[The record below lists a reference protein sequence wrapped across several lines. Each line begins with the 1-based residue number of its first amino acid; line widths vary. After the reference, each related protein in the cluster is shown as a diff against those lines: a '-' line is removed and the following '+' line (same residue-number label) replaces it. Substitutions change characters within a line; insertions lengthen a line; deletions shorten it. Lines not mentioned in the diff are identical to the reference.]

1 MGRRKLV
8 VGNWKMNGL
17 RAQLGEVEAI
27 GAVAAAHPSVEV
39 GLCLPAT
46 LIASAQAVSGAA
58 FVGAQD
64 CHMKDSGA
72 HTGCLSAAML
82 AEAGA
87 SWTIVGHSERRQDQG
102 ESDADV
108 AAKALAAKAAGL
120 KVILCVAHIQAF
132 ADAQDHLQALKVIL
146 CVGESLDVRDA
157 GNAEAVVSAQLL
169 ASLPD
174 GAAADWL
181 AIAYEPIWA
190 IGTGRI
196 PTMEAVE
203 AMHRALRTALGG
215 RIGAAE
221 AGGMRILYG
230 GSMNGDNAAEL
241 MAIEDVDGG
250 LVGGASLTA
259 AKFAPVIAAA
269 G

>member
-1 MGRRKLV
+1 MSRRKLV

-27 GAVAAAHPSVEV
+27 GALAGALPSVDV

-46 LIASAQAVSGAA
+46 LIALASDVSGAA
-58 FVGAQD
+58 FIGAQD

-87 SWTIVGHSERRQDQG
+87 TWTIVGHSERREDQG
-102 ESDADV
+102 ESDTDV
-108 AAKALAAKAAGL
+108 AAKALAARAAG
-120 KVILCVAHIQAF
+120 
-132 ADAQDHLQALKVIL
+132 LKVIL
-146 CVGESLDVRDA
+146 CVGESLAVRDA
-157 GNAEAVVSAQLL
+157 GDAEAVVSRQLL
-169 ASLPD
+169 ASLPE
-174 GAAADWL
+174 GASADWL

-196 PTMEAVE
+196 PTMDAVA
-203 AMHRALRTALGG
+203 AMHAALRAALATRSGTQ
-215 RIGAAE
+215 ADA
-221 AGGMRILYG
+221 MRILYG

-241 MAIEDVDGG
+241 MAIADVDGG

-259 AKFAPVIAAA
+259 AKFAPIIAAA
-269 G
+269 

>member
-1 MGRRKLV
+1 MSRRKLV

-27 GAVAAAHPSVEV
+27 GALARDYPAVEV

-46 LIASAQAVSGAA
+46 LVAAADGVKGAA
-58 FVGAQD
+58 FIGAQD
-64 CHMKDSGA
+64 CHMQESGA

-102 ESDADV
+102 ETDADI
-108 AAKALAAKAAGL
+108 AAKALAARAAG
-120 KVILCVAHIQAF
+120 
-132 ADAQDHLQALKVIL
+132 LKVIL

-157 GNAEAVVSAQLL
+157 GNAEAVVAAQLL
-169 ASLPD
+169 ASLPE
-174 GAAADWL
+174 GAAPDWL

-196 PTMEAVE
+196 PTMEAVA
-203 AMHRALRTALGG
+203 AMHAALRATLAG
-215 RIGAAE
+215 RIGAQAD
-221 AGGMRILYG
+221 ATRILYG

-241 MAIEDVDGG
+241 LALADVDGG
-250 LVGGASLTA
+250 LIGGASLAA

-269 G
+269 A

>member
-17 RAQLGEVEAI
+17 RAQLPEIAAI
-27 GAVAAAHPSVEV
+27 GEIAGQHPAVEV
-39 GLCLPAT
+39 GLCVPAT
-46 LIASAQAVSGAA
+46 LIEAASAVSGAA
-58 FVGAQD
+58 FIGGQD
-64 CHMKDSGA
+64 CHQKVSGA
-72 HTGCLSAAML
+72 HTGCVSAAML
-82 AEAGA
+82 KEAGA
-87 SWTIVGHSERRQDQG
+87 GWAIVGHSERRMDQG
-102 ESDADV
+102 ESDADI
-108 AAKALAAKAAGL
+108 AAKALAAKAEG
-120 KVILCVAHIQAF
+120 
-132 ADAQDHLQALKVIL
+132 LKVIL

-157 GNAEAVVSAQLL
+157 GNAENVVSAQLL

-174 GAAADWL
+174 GAAAEWL

-203 AMHRALRTALGG
+203 AMHVALRAALASKIGG
-215 RIGAAE
+215 E
-221 AGGMRILYG
+221 ADGMRILYG
-230 GSMNGDNAAEL
+230 GSMNGENAAEL
-241 MAIEDVDGG
+241 LAIPDVDGG

-259 AKFAPVIAAA
+259 GKFAPVIAAA

>member
-1 MGRRKLV
+1 MGMGRRKLV

-17 RAQLGEVEAI
+17 RAQLGEVAKI
-27 GAVAAAHPSVEV
+27 GALASDHPGAEI
-39 GLCLPAT
+39 GLCVPAT
-46 LIASAQAVSGAA
+46 LIAPAVAVQGGA
-58 FVGAQD
+58 FIGAQD
-64 CHMKDSGA
+64 CHMNASGA

-82 AEAGA
+82 VEAGA
-87 SWTIVGHSERRQDQG
+87 GWTIVGHSERRQDQA

-108 AAKALAAKAAGL
+108 AAKALVAKAAG
-120 KVILCVAHIQAF
+120 
-132 ADAQDHLQALKVIL
+132 LKVIL

-157 GNAEAVVSAQLL
+157 GDAEAVVSAQLQ
-169 ASLPD
+169 ASLPE

-196 PTMEAVE
+196 PTMEAV
-203 AMHRALRTALGG
+203 ATMHAALRAALAG
-215 RIGAAE
+215 RIGAE
-221 AGGMRILYG
+221 ADGMRILYG

-241 MAIEDVDGG
+241 MGIADVDGG

-269 G
+269 AG

>member
-8 VGNWKMNGL
+8 VGNWKMNGMQAAL
-17 RAQLGEVEAI
+17 DEVAAI
-27 GAVAAAHPSVEV
+27 GARAGQHPAVEV

-46 LIASAQAVSGAA
+46 LIAMADARKGGA
-58 FVGAQD
+58 FIGAQD
-64 CHMKDSGA
+64 CHSAISGA

-87 SWTIVGHSERRQDQG
+87 SWTIVGHSERRQDQNETDG
-102 ESDADV
+102 DV
-108 AAKALAAKAAGL
+108 AAKALAGKAAGL
-120 KVILCVAHIQAF
+120 G
-132 ADAQDHLQALKVIL
+132 VIL

-196 PTMEAVE
+196 PTMEAV
-203 AMHRALRTALGG
+203 ATMHAALRAALAS
-215 RIGAAE
+215 RIGDE
-221 AGGMRILYG
+221 AQGMRILYG

-241 MAIEDVDGG
+241 LAIADVDGG

-259 AKFAPVIAAA
+259 EKFAPIIAAA
-269 G
+269 DGVVG

>member
-1 MGRRKLV
+1 MSRRKLV

-17 RAQLGEVEAI
+17 RAQLPQVEAI
-27 GAVAAAHPSVEV
+27 GALAAAHPAAQV

-46 LIASAQAVSGAA
+46 LIAAADAVKGAA

-87 SWTIVGHSERRQDQG
+87 TWTIVGHSERRQDQG
-102 ESDADV
+102 ESDADI

-120 KVILCVAHIQAF
+120 KVILCV
-132 ADAQDHLQALKVIL
+132 
-146 CVGESLDVRDA
+146 GESLDVRDA
-157 GNAEAVVSAQLL
+157 GDAEAVVSAQLL

-196 PTMEAVE
+196 PTMDAVA
-203 AMHRALRTALGG
+203 AMHAALRAALAS
-215 RIGAAE
+215 RIGAE
-221 AGGMRILYG
+221 ADGTRILYG

-241 MAIEDVDGG
+241 MAIADVDGG

-259 AKFAPVIAAA
+259 EKFAPVIAAA

>member
-1 MGRRKLV
+1 MSRRKLV

-17 RAQLGEVEAI
+17 RAQLPQVEAI
-27 GAVAAAHPSVEV
+27 GALAAAHPAAQV

-46 LIASAQAVSGAA
+46 LIAAADAVKGAA

-87 SWTIVGHSERRQDQG
+87 TWTIVGHSERRQDQG
-102 ESDADV
+102 ESDADI

-120 KVILCVAHIQAF
+120 KVILCV
-132 ADAQDHLQALKVIL
+132 
-146 CVGESLDVRDA
+146 GESLDVRDA
-157 GNAEAVVSAQLL
+157 GDAEAVVSAQLL
-169 ASLPD
+169 ASLPE

-196 PTMEAVE
+196 PTMDAVAE
-203 AMHRALRTALGG
+203 MHAALRAALAS
-215 RIGAAE
+215 RIGAE
-221 AGGMRILYG
+221 ADGMRILYG

-241 MAIEDVDGG
+241 MAIADVDGG

-259 AKFAPVIAAA
+259 EKFAPVIAAA